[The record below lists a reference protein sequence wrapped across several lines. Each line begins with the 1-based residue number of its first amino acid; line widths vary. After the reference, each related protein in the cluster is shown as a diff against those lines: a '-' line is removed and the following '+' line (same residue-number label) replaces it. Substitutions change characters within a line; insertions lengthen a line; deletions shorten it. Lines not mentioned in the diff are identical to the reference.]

1 MKKIQL
7 KLIIPLCLLLICA
20 VYACKKSFLDKPA
33 LGQIDPALLSNK
45 AGVESLLIGAY
56 SELDGYGGKGAGQ
69 SAAPSNWMFGSIT
82 GGDAYKGSDPSDGAN
97 DQTPVA
103 TFNLPASNSFIVGK
117 YASLYDGVQRAN
129 DVLRGIPNA
138 KDLTA
143 DDIKRISGEARFLRA
158 YFFFELRRNFFMVPY
173 VDETIELKDAG
184 SVKNDKDIYPMIEAD
199 FKFAMD
205 NLPETQPQRGRA
217 NKYAAM
223 AYLAKVYMA
232 QAKYGTETKNL
243 LTTLM
248 TSGKTAGGQKYALN
262 DHFQQNFS
270 PEAGQKNSAES
281 VFAVQA
287 SVNDG
292 SLGNNSNQGDNLN
305 FPYNGGPG
313 GCCGFFN
320 PSQWLANSYKTDATT
335 GLPLLDDFNSGSPV
349 TDVTYTGTLDPRID
363 ITIGRKGIPYLDW
376 GPHPGDAWIRNP
388 GSDGHFSPKKN
399 VYSKSEV
406 GTNTSTENTWT
417 SALSTSNNVNLI
429 RYSDIILWAAECEV
443 ETGSLATAMS
453 LVNQVRTRAGIQ
465 SGWVYL
471 NSPYDA
477 SKSIYTVQTTPAA
490 NYKVGL
496 YTVFPD
502 QAYARKAVRFER
514 KIELAMEGHR
524 FFDLQRW
531 GSAYQA
537 AEINAFFASD
547 KSIDITLKDAHFTQN
562 QDEYRPIP
570 QAQIDISNSKGPIV
584 LKQNPGY

>member
-1 MKKIQL
+1 MKRIQL
-7 KLIIPLCLLLICA
+7 KLIIPLCMLLVCA
-20 VYACKKSFLDKPA
+20 VYACKKSFLDRPA
-33 LGQIDPALLSNK
+33 LGQIDPSLLSNK

-56 SELDGYGGKGAGQ
+56 SELDGYGGAGAGQ

-82 GGDAYKGSDPSDGAN
+82 GGDAYKGSDPSDGAA

-103 TFNLPASNSFIVGK
+103 TFNLPATNSFITGK
-117 YASLYDGVQRAN
+117 FLAQYDGVQRAN

-143 DDIKRISGEARFLRA
+143 DDIKRISGEARFLRG
-158 YFFFELRRNFFMVPY
+158 YFDFELRRNFWMVPY
-173 VDETIELKDAG
+173 ADETATDFPSI
-184 SVKNDKDIYPMIEAD
+184 KNDKDIYPLVEAD

-232 QAKYGTETKNL
+232 ESKYTDALPL
-243 LTTLM
+243 LTTLIA
-248 TSGKTAGGQKYALN
+248 SGKTAGGQTYALN

-270 PEAGQKNSAES
+270 PQAGQKNSAES

-320 PSQWLANSYKTDATT
+320 PSQWLANSYKTDAVT
-335 GLPLLDDFNSGSPV
+335 GLPLLDNFNSGAPV

-363 ITIGRKGIPYLDW
+363 ITMGRKGIPYLDW

-388 GSDGHFSPKKN
+388 GSDGHFSPRKN

-417 SALSTSNNVNLI
+417 SALSTSNNVNLV
-429 RYSDIILWAAECEV
+429 RFSDIILWAAECEV
-443 ETGSLATAMS
+443 EAGNLAAA
-453 LVNQVRTRAGIQ
+453 LGHVNMVRARAQIT

-477 SKSIYTVQTTPAA
+477 SKSIYTVTTTPAA

-496 YTVFPD
+496 YPAFPD

-531 GSAYQA
+531 GVLDT
-537 AEINAFFASD
+537 EMNAFFASD
-547 KSIDITLKDAHFTQN
+547 KAIDITLKDAVFTKG

-570 QAQIDISNSKGPIV
+570 QSQIDIANSKGPIIYV
-584 LKQNPGY
+584 QNKGY

>member
-1 MKKIQL
+1 MKKFQL
-7 KLIIPLCLLLICA
+7 KLIIPLCLLLVCA
-20 VYACKKSFLDKPA
+20 VYACKKSFLDRPA

-56 SELDGYGGKGAGQ
+56 SELDGYGGRGAGQ

-82 GGDAYKGSDPSDGAN
+82 GGDAYKGSDPSDGAA

-103 TFNLPASNSFIVGK
+103 TFNLPATNSFIAGK
-117 YASLYDGVQRAN
+117 YLAQYDGVQRAN

-143 DDIKRISGEARFLRA
+143 DDIKRISGEAKFLRA
-158 YFFFELRRNFFMVPY
+158 YFYFELRRNFFMVPY
-173 VDETIELKDAG
+173 VDETVTSNFGD
-184 SVKNDKDIYPMIEAD
+184 VKNDKDIYPLIEAD
-199 FKFAMD
+199 FKFAVD

-232 QAKYGTETKNL
+232 QSKYTDALPL
-243 LTTLM
+243 LTTLIA
-248 TSGKTAGGQKYALN
+248 SGKTAGGQTYALN

-320 PSQWLANSYKTDATT
+320 PSQWLANSYKTDPVT
-335 GLPLLDDFNSGSPV
+335 GLPLLDSFNSGDPV

-363 ITIGRKGIPYLDW
+363 ITMGRKGIPYLDW

-388 GSDGHFSPKKN
+388 GSDGHFSPRKN

-429 RYSDIILWAAECEV
+429 RFSDIILWAAECEV
-443 ETGSLATAMS
+443 EAGNLAAALTH
-453 LVNQVRTRAGIQ
+453 VNMVRARAAIP

-477 SKSIYTVQTTPAA
+477 SKSIYTVQTTKAA
-490 NYKVGL
+490 NYKIGL
-496 YTVFPD
+496 YPAFPD

-514 KIELAMEGHR
+514 KLELAMEGHR

-531 GSAYQA
+531 GILDT
-537 AEINAFFASD
+537 EMNAFFASD
-547 KSIDITLKDAHFTQN
+547 KSIDITLKDAHFTKG

-570 QAQIDISNSKGPIV
+570 QSEIDLANSKGPII

>member
-1 MKKIQL
+1 MKKFQL
-7 KLIIPLCLLLICA
+7 KLIIPLCLLLICT

-56 SELDGYGGKGAGQ
+56 SELDGYGGAGAGQ

-103 TFNLPASNSFIVGK
+103 TFNLPATNAFIVGK
-117 YASLYDGVQRAN
+117 YAAQYDGVQRAN

-138 KDLTA
+138 KDLSA
-143 DDIKRISGEARFLRA
+143 DDVKRITAEARFLRG
-158 YFFFELRRNFFMVPY
+158 YFYFELRRNFFMVPY
-173 VDETIELKDAG
+173 ADETIELKNVGDI
-184 SVKNDKDIYPMIEAD
+184 KNDKDIYPLIEAD
-199 FKFAMD
+199 FKYAVD

-232 QAKYGTETKNL
+232 QAKYTDAKPL
-243 LTTLM
+243 LATLM
-248 TSGKTAGGQKYALN
+248 GASAVTAGGQHYALN

-320 PSQWLANSYKTDATT
+320 PSQWLANSYKTDPTT
-335 GLPLLDDFNSGSPV
+335 GLPLLDDFNSAPMV

-363 ITIGRKGIPYLDW
+363 ITMGRKGIPYLDW

-443 ETGSLATAMS
+443 EIGSLTAAMAD
-453 LVNQVRTRAGIQ
+453 VNMVRERAQ
-465 SGWVYL
+465 KTSGWVYL

-490 NYKVGL
+490 NYKIGL
-496 YTVFPD
+496 YTSFPD
-502 QAYARKAVRFER
+502 QTYARKAVRFER

-562 QDEYRPIP
+562 KSEYRPIP

>member
-1 MKKIQL
+1 MKKFQL
-7 KLIIPLCLLLICA
+7 KLIIPLCLLLICT

-56 SELDGYGGKGAGQ
+56 SELDGYGGNGAGQ

-103 TFNLPASNSFIVGK
+103 TFILPATNSFIIGK
-117 YASLYDGVQRAN
+117 YAAQYDGVQRAN

-138 KDLTA
+138 KDLSA
-143 DDIKRISGEARFLRA
+143 DDIKRITGEAKFLRG
-158 YFFFELRRNFFMVPY
+158 YFYFELRRNFFMVPY
-173 VDETIELKDAG
+173 ADETATDFANI
-184 SVKNDKDIYPMIEAD
+184 KNDKDIYPLIEAD
-199 FKFAMD
+199 FKFAAE

-232 QAKYGTETKNL
+232 QAKYTDAKPL
-243 LTTLM
+243 LATLM
-248 TSGKTAGGQKYALN
+248 GASAVTAGGQHYALN

-320 PSQWLANSYKTDATT
+320 PSQWLANSYKTDPVT
-335 GLPLLDDFNSGSPV
+335 GLPLLDNFNAAPVV

-363 ITIGRKGIPYLDW
+363 ITMGRKGIPYLDW

-429 RYSDIILWAAECEV
+429 RYSDVILWAAECEV
-443 ETGSLATAMS
+443 EIGSLTAAMAD
-453 LVNQVRTRAGIQ
+453 VNMVRERAQ
-465 SGWVYL
+465 KTSGWVYL

-490 NYKVGL
+490 NYKIGL
-496 YTVFPD
+496 YTSFPD
-502 QAYARKAVRFER
+502 QTYARKAVRFER

-562 QDEYRPIP
+562 KSEYRPIP